1 MRFPNRY
8 THQSGRSFFSGDSG
22 FAAVVLAR
30 QPGFGLRFLI
40 SAMLMLTQSAGNLL
54 GQSVNITGQ
63 VRSESVAEASGVDPS
78 RSAIFQE
85 HKSELDRQNGQA
97 SLNVRPVMVSL
108 DDDLRGKPFSFD
120 FDISTENPGSSE
132 WKAII
137 EQEDKHGAILAIS
150 EDTLTVNASNWK
162 TPQTVTVSHTGNPT
176 IMIRRIWFT
185 VKLEENGQLL
195 YLTAFGIIVDDT
207 GKPKVSLEASPNPVN
222 EGECVIF
229 TATIDTPQEHTDLY
243 IPIFISMSQEAV
255 WNDLADN
262 IPNPT
267 YWPKI
272 PLGASKSEQR
282 PICTRDDSIPE
293 PSEIFLVSINTSRNG
308 LPMWLGGGD
317 RTTIYVEIG
326 ASDNEPEIIVN
337 SNSLT
342 VTEGQTDT
350 LRVKLSQKPKPSEK
364 VQIAITGYESTD
376 LDTLASGPWEFA
388 FDASDW
394 NEWKKV
400 AIGAKHDDN
409 FEDEAPIELMLTAS
423 EGSTDERTVNVKI
436 EDDDTPAIVVI
447 GSRPVT
453 VVEGQRATFS
463 VRLNGAPPGA
473 VEVEISGYA
482 GTPLDTLDFGSRN
495 VLTFDASDWDAPQ
508 DVLIGAKHDADFLDE
523 PPVPLTLTASGNF
536 ADPQTVE
543 VTILDDDTPGVT
555 LDRRELEVPEGRT
568 VTFEVGLSGQP
579 GRDVEVVI
587 TGYEDTALDTMA
599 SDPRKHTFTPSD
611 WAAQTFTLGAEQD
624 DNFVNEA
631 EVLTLTATG
640 GFTRQME
647 VTILDD
653 DTPGIV
659 VLDLQP
665 VVVVERR
672 TEIFSVGL
680 EGQPGHAVE
689 IRITGYADTDLDTL
703 ASAPRSLTFTPSD
716 WAAKPV
722 TLGAKQDDDFEDDL
736 ELLTLT
742 AADGTAQEVEVIIL
756 DINLPEILADPQS
769 LRIPEGGSERFTA
782 RLSDPPSGPVTVR
795 ITGYTGTDLDTLVS
809 DPRELVF
816 STMDWNRWQTVTLGA
831 KQDADYVND
840 YVPLTLTATG
850 GGYGGGGVT
859 QTVSVTIEE
868 DDRAPPDPVRVTL
881 SANPSSVEE
890 GTSTQITA
898 TLSEV
903 HSEPVVMELKDLP
916 GTAGREDYATPLPV
930 LRIPAGARRGS
941 VDVWT
946 IEDDVFEGA
955 EAFSIAINAEAL
967 PAGVVPASSY
977 PVEITIIDDD
987 TSPVKVTLSAAPEE
1001 VTEGDAVTVTV
1012 MLARALE
1019 DAVTIPLSYNNA
1031 TMNPPETGDYRPL
1044 LAVRIPGGQAE
1055 GSGQVLTYEDADTD
1069 PETFIV
1075 ALGGL
1080 PAGLFAD
1087 DDGASA
1093 RVTIRDVIPPV
1104 EAGITLSV
1112 DPEVVGEGAS
1122 VTVTVELS
1130 EALDIDATIPL
1141 TLTADTA
1148 GDADYEAP
1156 LPEQIRIFAGDLR
1169 GRYRITTVQ
1178 DDRVEPAETFRV
1190 DIDVARLPPGITG
1203 DSQPVQ
1209 VTIVDDDAA
1218 GLEVV
1223 SSVRV
1228 PEGGGASFPVSLT
1241 SEPPGEVML
1250 TLSGYS
1256 GTDLRV
1262 SPGALR
1268 YTPADW
1274 NAEQMITLRAEE
1286 DDDFVE
1292 DPVVPLILT
1301 ATGAGYTGIVS
1312 RVEVTIIEND
1322 RPGIY
1327 APGSVTVQEGSSERL
1342 AVQLT
1347 QAPSGAVTL
1356 TLTGHAG
1363 TDVTPAPAS
1372 LTFAAGNWNTAQAVT
1387 LHAARDNNLADET
1400 HRLTWTAT
1408 GGGYTGETHPVQ
1420 VTVKDIDEAAL
1431 VAPSEIR
1438 MAEGRRAAM
1447 EVSLRY
1453 APSGTVT
1460 VTIRGD
1466 AGTDLA
1472 GSPRSLTFTASNWQI
1487 AQTVTLSAGEDADDR
1502 DDVEVLT
1509 LAAAGGGYDG
1519 VTHPVQVTIL
1529 DQGPVTISILDKREL
1544 EDAGSLRLPMVLSRA
1559 TDEVVTVQ
1567 YTSADG
1573 EAIAGEDYT
1582 ASRGVVIFD
1591 PGATRGVVEIKIIP
1605 DDRVEGEEAF
1615 TVSLSNPTS
1624 AVIIARGTGTG
1635 TILDR
1640 EPGAMLRVEDAQV
1653 QAEAG
1658 AVHFRVS
1665 LSHPQRRMVTAAYRT
1680 RDGTARAGE
1689 DYEATSGM
1697 VTLAPGTTEALI
1709 AVRLLKEDLDWEE
1722 ETFTV
1727 HLESAKHAGIEKA
1740 VGVATI
1746 QESTMAGKKV
1756 LGAYAARFVRTASV
1770 QVVDALGGRFR
1781 RAADG
1786 AVCAAAERAEMAQLW
1801 YSASSWDPSLGELL
1815 AGCRMSQSMPLSS
1828 GSLSVWGQG
1837 AFRQFNGQGED
1848 ALTLRAEVTTG
1859 MVGADYRWST
1869 GWLAGVLFAHSR
1881 GDGSFEMKEESGDLT
1896 SALTGIY
1903 PYVSYTR
1910 AGWEIWASAGAGRGN
1925 AEVLELKGD
1934 LNSRFGALGMQ
1945 GTLVSGGTTRLR
1957 YHGDILVTDAKIDE
1971 HDITAEVYRI
1981 RTGLEAST
1989 QITGGIRPYVEA
2001 NVRQDGGSAETGT
2014 GLELG
2019 GGVRFANPV
2028 WHLRGEVR
2036 TQGLVMHTA
2045 DGFTEWGFSGSLQMG
2060 RAAEGLMMRLRPSW
2074 GRGQGMSM
2082 YRQQTILDAAPM
2094 GENGYR
2100 TELELGYGIP
2110 WKEGAA
2116 RPLMG
2121 ITQLPQGRMY
2131 RLGGELR
2138 PWDRLSFSVFGL
2150 AHGRKAAPGD
2160 IGVNVQGTLQY

>member
-1 MRFPNRY
+1 MI
-8 THQSGRSFFSGDSG
+8 
-22 FAAVVLAR
+22 LAR
-30 QPGFGLRFLI
+30 QPVFGLHFLI
-40 SAMLMLTQSAGNLL
+40 IFMLMLFWSPGNLL
-54 GQSVNITGQ
+54 GQSLNITGQ
-63 VRSESVAEASGVDPS
+63 VRSESVAEASSVDPS
-78 RSAIFQE
+78 SPTILQAR
-85 HKSELDRQNGQA
+85 KSELDRQNGEA
-97 SLNVRPVMVSL
+97 YVRAAPSLVLLP
-108 DDDLRGKPFSFD
+108 DDLRGKPFSFD
-120 FDISTENPGSSE
+120 FHIYTGNPGSSE
-132 WKAII
+132 WKVII
-137 EQEDKHGAILAIS
+137 DQEDKHGAILAIS
-150 EDTLTVNASNWK
+150 EDTLTVNTSNWDQ
-162 TPQTVTVSHTGNPT
+162 PQTVTVSHTGNPT

-185 VKLEENGQLL
+185 LKLEENGKPLHWA
-195 YLTAFGIIVDDT
+195 AFGIIVDDSE
-207 GKPKVSLEASPNPVN
+207 KPKVSLEAHPNPVN
-222 EGECVIF
+222 EGQCIKF
-229 TATIDTPQEHTDLY
+229 TVTIDEAQDRRVTV
-243 IPIFISMSQEAV
+243 PIFISMSQEAE
-255 WNDLADN
+255 WNDIIFN
-262 IPNPT
+262 GGGG
-267 YWPKI
+267 WGGRFG
-272 PLGASKSEQR
+272 PLLLPGVLKSV
-282 PICTRDDSIPE
+282 PVPVCIKDDSMPE
-293 PSEIFLVSINTSRNG
+293 PSEVFLMSIDNGRGG
-308 LPMWLGGGD
+308 LPMWLGEGD
-317 RTTIYVEIG
+317 PSTVEVTIR
-326 ASDNEPEIIVN
+326 ASDNEPEIMVKKN
-337 SNSLT
+337 FLT
-342 VTEGQTDT
+342 VMEGQTDT

-364 VQIAITGYESTD
+364 VKVELTGYESTD
-376 LDTLASGPWEFA
+376 LDTTASRPWEFA

-400 AIGAKHDDN
+400 AIGAKHDDD
-409 FEDEAPIELMLTAS
+409 FEDEAPIEMTLTAS
-423 EGSTDERTVNVKI
+423 EGSSHKKTVNVKI

-447 GSRPVT
+447 GSSPLT

-482 GTPLDTLDFGSRN
+482 GTPLDTLDLGVRN
-495 VLTFDASDWDAPQ
+495 VLGFDASDWHAPQ

-555 LDRRELEVPEGRT
+555 LDWRELEVPEGRT

-587 TGYEDTALDTMA
+587 TGYRGTDLDTTA
-599 SDPRKHTFTPSD
+599 SDPRKHIFTASD
-611 WAAQTFTLGAEQD
+611 WAAQTFTLGAKQD

-631 EVLTLTATG
+631 EVLILTATG

-665 VVVVERR
+665 VVVVEGR

-680 EGQPGHAVE
+680 EGQPARDVE
-689 IRITGYADTDLDTL
+689 IRITGYKDTDLDTL
-703 ASAPRSLTFTPSD
+703 ASTPRSLTFSPSD

-722 TLGAKQDDDFEDDL
+722 TLGAKQDDDFKDDP

-742 AADGTAQEVEVIIL
+742 AADGTAQTAEVIIL
-756 DINLPEILADPQS
+756 DNNLPEILADPQS

-809 DPRELVF
+809 APRELVF
-816 STMDWNRWQTVTLGA
+816 GTMDWNRWQTVTLGA
-831 KQDADYVND
+831 KQDADFVND

-868 DDRAPPDPVRVTL
+868 DDTAPPSAIRVTL
-881 SANPSSVEE
+881 SANPGEVEE
-890 GTSTQITA
+890 GASTQITA
-898 TLSEV
+898 TLSETY
-903 HSEPVVMELKDLP
+903 SEALEIALKDLP
-916 GTAGREDYATPLPV
+916 GTAGREDYATPLPA
-930 LRIPAGARRGS
+930 LSIAAGALRGS
-941 VDVWT
+941 ADVWT
-946 IEDDVFEGA
+946 LEDDVFEGD
-955 EAFSIAINAEAL
+955 ETFTIAINAEAL
-967 PAGVVPASSY
+967 PAGVVPASSST
-977 PVEITIIDDD
+977 VGITIIDDD
-987 TSPVKVTLSAAPEE
+987 ISPVKVTLSAPEE
-1001 VTEGDAVTVTV
+1001 VTEGEAVTVTV
-1012 MLARALE
+1012 RLARALE

-1031 TMNPPETGDYRPL
+1031 TMNSPEAGDYRPL
-1044 LAVRIPGGQAE
+1044 ETVRIPGGQTE
-1055 GSGQVLTYEDADTD
+1055 GSGSVLTYEDADTD

-1075 ALGGL
+1075 ALGSL
-1080 PAGLFAD
+1080 PAGLFA

-1093 RVTIRDVIPPV
+1093 RVTILDVIPPL
-1104 EAGITLSV
+1104 EAGITLSAA
-1112 DPEVVGEGAS
+1112 PEDVTEGDA
-1122 VTVTVELS
+1122 VTLTVELS
-1130 EALDIDATIPL
+1130 ETLDNDVTIPL
-1141 TLTADTA
+1141 TLTAGTA

-1156 LPEQIRIFAGDLR
+1156 LPEQIGIPAGDLR

-1178 DDRVEPAETFRV
+1178 DDRVEPEETFTV
-1190 DIDVARLPPGITG
+1190 DVDVARLPPGIIG

-1209 VTIVDDDAA
+1209 VTIVDNDAA

-1241 SEPPGEVML
+1241 SEPPGAVML
-1250 TLSGYS
+1250 TLSGNS

-1262 SPGALR
+1262 SPVALR

-1286 DDDFVE
+1286 DDDFEE

-1301 ATGAGYTGIVS
+1301 MTGAGYTGIVS
-1312 RVEVTIIEND
+1312 RVEVMIIEND

-1327 APGSVTVQEGSSERL
+1327 APGSVTVQEGSSERVE
-1342 AVQLT
+1342 VQLT

-1363 TDVTPAPAS
+1363 TDVTPERNS
-1372 LTFAAGNWNTAQAVT
+1372 LTFTPGSWNTAQAVT

-1400 HRLTWTAT
+1400 HRLTWTAS

-1431 VAPSEIR
+1431 VVPSVIT
-1438 MAEGRRAAM
+1438 MAEGSRAPM

-1472 GSPRSLTFTASNWQI
+1472 GSPRSLTFTPSNWQT
-1487 AQTVTLSAGEDADDR
+1487 AQTVTLSAGEDGDDR

-1567 YTSADG
+1567 YTSADDTA
-1573 EAIAGEDYT
+1573 EAGLDYT

-1591 PGATRGVVEIKIIP
+1591 PGATRGVVEIKLIP
-1605 DDRVEGEEAF
+1605 DDRAEGEEAF

-1640 EPGAMLRVEDAQV
+1640 SPGAMLRVEDAQV

-1658 AVHFRVS
+1658 AVQFRVS

-1727 HLESAKHAGIEKA
+1727 HLESAKHAGLEKA

-1746 QESTMAGKKV
+1746 QESMAAGRKV
-1756 LGAYAARFVRTASV
+1756 LDAYAARFVRTASV

-1786 AVCAAAERAEMAQLW
+1786 AMCAAAERAEMAQLW

-1848 ALTLRAEVTTG
+1848 ALTLRAEVTSG
-1859 MVGADYRWST
+1859 MLGADYRWST

-1881 GDGSFEMKEESGDLT
+1881 GDGSFEMKEESGEIM

-1910 AGWEIWASAGAGRGN
+1910 AGWEVWASAGAGRGN

-1934 LNSRFGALGMQ
+1934 LTSRFGALGMQ

-1957 YHGDILVTDAKIDE
+1957 YHGDILVTDAEIKE

-1981 RTGLEAST
+1981 RAGLEAST

-2019 GGVRFANPV
+2019 GGVRFANLA

-2045 DGFTEWGFSGSLQMG
+2045 DEFTEWGFSGSLQVG
-2060 RAAEGLMMRLRPSW
+2060 RATEGLMMRLRPSW

-2116 RPLMG
+2116 RSVMG
-2121 ITQLPQGRMY
+2121 VTRLPQGRMY

-2138 PWDRLSFSVFGL
+2138 PWERLSFSVFGL
-2150 AHGRKAAPGD
+2150 AHGHEAVLGD
-2160 IGVNVQGTLQY
+2160 LGVNVQGTIRY

>member
-1 MRFPNRY
+1 MRILSIL
-8 THQSGRSFFSGDSG
+8 TLMFFW
-22 FAAVVLAR
+22 
-30 QPGFGLRFLI
+30 
-40 SAMLMLTQSAGNLL
+40 
-54 GQSVNITGQ
+54 SVGIALCQ
-63 VRSESVAEASGVDPS
+63 SVAESDVHSSSPASLHRVT
-78 RSAIFQE
+78 
-85 HKSELDRQNGQA
+85 SELNGDLQGDFVKYLSVNWLPDRE
-97 SLNVRPVMVSL
+97 RPFLL
-108 DDDLRGKPFSFD
+108 DDDLRGQPFDLKFTVVLLRDPGHEEWEATIVQAKNIRTEPDLRISHSKLVFD
-120 FDISTENPGSSE
+120 TGNYN
-132 WKAII
+132 
-137 EQEDKHGAILAIS
+137 DK
-150 EDTLTVNASNWK
+150 
-162 TPQTVTVSHTGNPT
+162 QTVTVSHTGNPV
-176 IMIRRIWFT
+176 IKVRDIWFA
-185 VKLEENGQLL
+185 VSLWNKGGRKLDLVYKTIKVNDE
-195 YLTAFGIIVDDT
+195 
-207 GKPKVSLEASPNPVN
+207 GKPQISLSAAPNPVD
-222 EGECVIF
+222 EGQKVTI
-229 TATIDTPQEHTDLY
+229 TATISEPQIDRDALVPIGAGIILNTRYDFGADKECSQSFSPTPEIQIKRGEETGTYSFWVCDDNESE
-243 IPIFISMSQEAV
+243 PMERIFFNISR
-255 WNDLADN
+255 
-262 IPNPT
+262 
-267 YWPKI
+267 Y
-272 PLGASKSEQR
+272 
-282 PICTRDDSIPE
+282 
-293 PSEIFLVSINTSRNG
+293 G
-308 LPMWLGGGD
+308 LPMWLAFGNPAGVEV
-317 RTTIYVEIG
+317 TIN
-326 ASDNEPEIIVN
+326 ASDNEPDIIVEKN
-337 SNSLT
+337 DLT
-342 VTEGQTDT
+342 VMEGQTDT
-350 LRVKLSQKPKPSEK
+350 LRVKLSQKPKPSEQVK
-364 VQIAITGYESTD
+364 IEITGYESTD
-376 LDTLASGPWEFA
+376 LDTTASRPWEFA

-394 NEWKKV
+394 NTWKKV
-400 AIGAKHDDN
+400 AIGAKHDDD
-409 FEDEAPIELMLTAS
+409 FEDEGPIELTLTAS
-423 EGSTDERTVNVKI
+423 EGSTHSTTVNVKI
-436 EDDDTPAIVVI
+436 EDDDTPAIVVT
-447 GSRPVT
+447 GSSSVT

-463 VRLNGAPPGA
+463 VRLNGPPPGE

-482 GTPLDTLDFGSRN
+482 GTLLDTLDLGSRN
-495 VLTFDASDWDAPQ
+495 VLTFDASDWHDPQ

-523 PPVPLTLTASGNF
+523 LPVPLSLTGSGNF

-555 LDRRELEVPEGRT
+555 LDRRELEVAEGRT
-568 VTFEVGLSGQP
+568 VTFEVGLAGQP
-579 GRDVEVVI
+579 GRNVEVVI
-587 TGYEDTALDTMA
+587 TGYKDTVLDTTA
-599 SDPRKHTFTPSD
+599 SDPRTHTFTASD
-611 WAAQTFTLGAEQD
+611 WAAQTFTLGAVQD

-631 EVLTLTATG
+631 EVLTLTAAG
-640 GFTRQME
+640 GFTRQMD

-665 VVVVERR
+665 VLVVEGR
-672 TEIFSVGL
+672 TADFRVGL
-680 EGQPGHAVE
+680 EGQPARDVE
-689 IRITGYADTDLDTL
+689 IRITGYKDTDLDTL
-703 ASAPRSLTFTPSD
+703 ASRPREFTFTPSD
-716 WAAKPV
+716 WAKTV
-722 TLGAKQDDDFEDDL
+722 TLGATQDDDVVDDPERL
-736 ELLTLT
+736 WFT
-742 AADGTAQEVEVIIL
+742 APDGSMDRQPVEVLIVDDDEPAIL
-756 DINLPEILADPQS
+756 VDPQS
-769 LRIPEGGSERFTA
+769 LRIREGGSERFTA
-782 RLSDPPSGPVTVR
+782 KLSAPPSGPVTVR

-816 STMDWNRWQTVTLGA
+816 STMDWNRSQMVTLGA

-868 DDRAPPDPVRVTL
+868 DDTAPPSAIRVTL
-881 SANPSSVEE
+881 SANPGEVEE
-890 GTSTQITA
+890 GASTQITA
-898 TLSEV
+898 TLSETY
-903 HSEPVVMELKDLP
+903 SEALEIALKDLP
-916 GTAGREDYATPLPV
+916 GTAGREDYATPLPA
-930 LRIPAGARRGS
+930 LSIAAGALRGS
-941 VDVWT
+941 ADVWT
-946 IEDDVFEGA
+946 IEDDVFEGD
-955 EAFSIAINAEAL
+955 EMFTIAINAEAL
-967 PAGVVPASSY
+967 PAGVVPASSS
-977 PVEITIIDDD
+977 PVGITIIDHD

-1001 VTEGDAVTVTV
+1001 VTEGEAVTVTV
-1012 MLARALE
+1012 RLARALE

-1031 TMNPPETGDYRPL
+1031 TMNSPEAGDYRPL
-1044 LAVRIPGGQAE
+1044 ETVRIPGGQTE
-1055 GSGQVLTYEDADTD
+1055 GSGSVLTYEDADTD

-1075 ALGGL
+1075 ALGSL
-1080 PAGLFAD
+1080 PAGLFA

-1093 RVTIRDVIPPV
+1093 RVTILDVIPPL
-1104 EAGITLSV
+1104 EAGITLSAA
-1112 DPEVVGEGAS
+1112 PEDVTEGDA
-1122 VTVTVELS
+1122 VTLTVELS
-1130 EALDIDATIPL
+1130 ETLDNDVTIPL
-1141 TLTADTA
+1141 TLTAGTA

-1156 LPEQIRIFAGDLR
+1156 LPEQIGIPAGDLR

-1178 DDRVEPAETFRV
+1178 DDRVEPEETFTV
-1190 DIDVARLPPGITG
+1190 DVDVARLPPGIIG

-1209 VTIVDDDAA
+1209 VTIVDNDAA

-1241 SEPPGEVML
+1241 SEPPGAVML
-1250 TLSGYS
+1250 TLSGNS

-1262 SPGALR
+1262 SPVALR

-1286 DDDFVE
+1286 DDDFEE

-1301 ATGAGYTGIVS
+1301 TTGAGYTGVTS
-1312 RVEVTIIEND
+1312 QVEVTIIEND

-1342 AVQLT
+1342 EVQLT

-1363 TDVTPAPAS
+1363 TDVTPERTS
-1372 LTFAAGNWNTAQAVT
+1372 LTFTPGSWNTAQAVT
-1387 LHAARDNNLADET
+1387 LSAARDNNLADET
-1400 HRLTWTAT
+1400 HRFMWTAN

-1431 VAPSEIR
+1431 VVPSVIT
-1438 MAEGRRAAM
+1438 MAEGSRAPM

-1472 GSPRSLTFTASNWQI
+1472 GSPRSLTFTPSNWQT
-1487 AQTVTLSAGEDADDR
+1487 AQTVTLSAGEDGDDR

-1567 YTSADG
+1567 YTSADDTA
-1573 EAIAGEDYT
+1573 EAGLDYT

-1591 PGATRGVVEIKIIP
+1591 PGATRGVVEIKLIP
-1605 DDRVEGEEAF
+1605 DDRAEGEEAF

-1640 EPGAMLRVEDAQV
+1640 SPGAMLRVEDAQV

-1658 AVHFRVS
+1658 AVQFRVS

-1727 HLESAKHAGIEKA
+1727 HLESAKHAGLEKA

-1746 QESTMAGKKV
+1746 QESMAAGRKV
-1756 LGAYAARFVRTASV
+1756 LDAYAARFVRTASV

-1786 AVCAAAERAEMAQLW
+1786 AMCAAAERAEMAQLW

-1848 ALTLRAEVTTG
+1848 ALTLRAEVTSG
-1859 MVGADYRWST
+1859 MLGADYRWST

-1881 GDGSFEMKEESGDLT
+1881 GDGSFEMKEESGEIM

-1910 AGWEIWASAGAGRGN
+1910 AGWEVWASAGAGRGN

-1934 LNSRFGALGMQ
+1934 LTSRFGALGMQ

-1957 YHGDILVTDAKIDE
+1957 YHGDILVTDAEIKE

-1981 RTGLEAST
+1981 RAGLEAST

-2019 GGVRFANPV
+2019 GGVRFANPA
-2028 WHLRGEVR
+2028 WRLRGEVR

-2045 DGFTEWGFSGSLQMG
+2045 DGFTEWGFSGSLQVG
-2060 RAAEGLMMRLRPSW
+2060 RATEGPMMRLRPSW

-2094 GENGYR
+2094 GMNAHR

-2110 WKEGAA
+2110 WKEGSA

-2121 ITQLPQGRMY
+2121 MTRLPQGRMY

-2138 PWDRLSFSVFGL
+2138 PWEQLSFSVFGL
-2150 AHGRKAAPGD
+2150 AHGHEAALGD
-2160 IGVNVQGTLQY
+2160 IGVNVQGTIRY

>member
-1 MRFPNRY
+1 MYPDKASEKSTNNGASPFIMDWAESLMVFIRVLSIFVL
-8 THQSGRSFFSGDSG
+8 TFCWISGNV
-22 FAAVVLAR
+22 FAQTDQA
-30 QPGFGLRFLI
+30 
-40 SAMLMLTQSAGNLL
+40 
-54 GQSVNITGQ
+54 
-63 VRSESVAEASGVDPS
+63 ASGVAGKSGRHTDVQPS
-78 RSAIFQE
+78 IPHALWKAFPDGQGAQGILSIYPKMTRIDNTERKQSFIREFKVTANSPPRNAIDGKWDVIIEPKDEHSAVLKVNPSEFEINNSNWLSYQKVTISHTGSPEISMDKLDFRVILKERDRKLDEDVFSIEVDKPYVWLEAIPDSVDEGESVEIRVHISEIQE
-85 HKSELDRQNGQA
+85 NRDANILLE
-97 SLNVRPVMVSL
+97 VRPPSPMQENFRDINVGLSTFVEIKRGESWAKTDIKIV
-108 DDDLRGKPFSFD
+108 DDDLPEPDEIFEVY
-120 FDISTENPGSSE
+120 IN
-132 WKAII
+132 
-137 EQEDKHGAILAIS
+137 
-150 EDTLTVNASNWK
+150 
-162 TPQTVTVSHTGNPT
+162 
-176 IMIRRIWFT
+176 
-185 VKLEENGQLL
+185 KLEL
-195 YLTAFGIIVDDT
+195 
-207 GKPKVSLEASPNPVN
+207 PKWLETRGDKGPGRTVRT
-222 EGECVIF
+222 EF
-229 TATIDTPQEHTDLY
+229 TI
-243 IPIFISMSQEAV
+243 
-255 WNDLADN
+255 
-262 IPNPT
+262 
-267 YWPKI
+267 
-272 PLGASKSEQR
+272 R
-282 PICTRDDSIPE
+282 
-293 PSEIFLVSINTSRNG
+293 
-308 LPMWLGGGD
+308 
-317 RTTIYVEIG
+317 
-326 ASDNEPEIIVN
+326 ASDNEPEIMVKKN
-337 SNSLT
+337 FLT
-342 VTEGQTDT
+342 VMEGQTDT

-364 VQIAITGYESTD
+364 VKVELTGYESTD
-376 LDTLASGPWEFA
+376 LDTTASRPWEFA

-400 AIGAKHDDN
+400 AIGAKHDDD
-409 FEDEAPIELMLTAS
+409 FEDEAPIEMTLTAS
-423 EGSTDERTVNVKI
+423 EGSSHKKTVNVKI

-447 GSRPVT
+447 GSSPLT
-453 VVEGQRATFS
+453 VVEGQSATFS
-463 VRLNGAPPGA
+463 VRLNGPPPGDA
-473 VEVEISGYA
+473 EVEISGYA
-482 GTPLDTLDFGSRN
+482 GTPLDTLDLGSRN
-495 VLTFDASDWDAPQ
+495 VLSFDASDWHAPQ
-508 DVLIGAKHDADFLDE
+508 DVLIGARHDVDFLDE

-587 TGYEDTALDTMA
+587 TGYKDTALDTTA

-611 WAAQTFTLGAEQD
+611 WAAQTFTLGAVQD

-631 EVLTLTATG
+631 EVLTLTATE
-640 GFTRQME
+640 GFTRQMD

-665 VVVVERR
+665 VVVVEGR
-672 TEIFSVGL
+672 TADFRVGL
-680 EGQPGHAVE
+680 EGQPARDVE
-689 IRITGYADTDLDTL
+689 IRITGYKDTDLDTL
-703 ASAPRSLTFTPSD
+703 ASTPRMLTFSPSD
-716 WAAKPV
+716 WAGKPV
-722 TLGAKQDDDFEDDL
+722 TLGAKQDDDFKDDP

-742 AADGTAQEVEVIIL
+742 AADGTAQTAEVIIL
-756 DINLPEILADPQS
+756 DNNLPEILADPQS

-809 DPRELVF
+809 APRELVF
-816 STMDWNRWQTVTLGA
+816 GTMDWNRWQTVTLGA
-831 KQDADYVND
+831 KQDADSVND
-840 YVPLTLTATG
+840 YVSLTLTATG

-868 DDRAPPDPVRVTL
+868 DDRPPPDLIRVTL
-881 SANPSSVEE
+881 SANPSAVEE
-890 GTSTQITA
+890 GASTQITA

-903 HSEPVVMELKDLP
+903 HSEPVLMELMDLP

-930 LRIPAGARRGS
+930 LTIPAGAQRGS

-977 PVEITIIDDD
+977 PVGITIIDDD

-1001 VTEGDAVTVTV
+1001 VTEGNTVTVTV

-1031 TMNPPETGDYRPL
+1031 TMNPPEAGDYRPL
-1044 LAVRIPGGQAE
+1044 ETVRISGGQTE
-1055 GSGQVLTYEDADTD
+1055 GSGPVLTYEDADTD

-1075 ALGGL
+1075 ALGSL
-1080 PAGLFAD
+1080 PAGLFA

-1093 RVTIRDVIPPV
+1093 RVTILDVIPPV
-1104 EAGITLSV
+1104 EAGITLSAA
-1112 DPEVVGEGAS
+1112 PEKVTEGDA
-1122 VTVTVELS
+1122 VTVTGVLS
-1130 EALDIDATIPL
+1130 EALDIDVTIPL
-1141 TLTADTA
+1141 TLTSETA

-1156 LPEQIRIFAGDLR
+1156 LPEQIGIPAGDLR

-1178 DDRVEPAETFRV
+1178 DDRVEPEETFTV
-1190 DIDVARLPPGITG
+1190 DVDVARLPPGIIG

-1209 VTIVDDDAA
+1209 VTIVDNDAA

-1241 SEPPGEVML
+1241 SEPPGAVML
-1250 TLSGYS
+1250 TLSGNS

-1262 SPGALR
+1262 SPVALR

-1286 DDDFVE
+1286 DDDFEE

-1301 ATGAGYTGIVS
+1301 MTGAGYTGIVS
-1312 RVEVTIIEND
+1312 RVEVMIIEND

-1327 APGSVTVQEGSSERL
+1327 APGSVTVQEGSSERVE
-1342 AVQLT
+1342 VQLT

-1363 TDVTPAPAS
+1363 TDVTPERNS
-1372 LTFAAGNWNTAQAVT
+1372 LTFTPGSWNTAQAVT

-1400 HRLTWTAT
+1400 HRLIWTAS

-1431 VAPSEIR
+1431 VAPSGIT
-1438 MAEGRRAAM
+1438 MAEGRGAPL

-1472 GSPRSLTFTASNWQI
+1472 GSPRNLTFTPFNWQV
-1487 AQTVTLSAGEDADDR
+1487 AQTVTLSAGEDEDDR
-1502 DDVEVLT
+1502 DDVEVLA

-1519 VTHPVQVTIL
+1519 VTHPVEVTIL

-1591 PGATRGVVEIKIIP
+1591 PGATRGVVEIKIIS

-1640 EPGAMLRVEDAQV
+1640 SPGATLRVEDAQV

-1658 AVHFRVS
+1658 AIQFRVS

-1680 RDGTARAGE
+1680 RDGTAKAGE
-1689 DYEATSGM
+1689 DYEAASG
-1697 VTLAPGTTEALI
+1697 VVLIAPGTVEALI
-1709 AVRLLKEDLDWEE
+1709 VVRLLKEDLDWEE

-1727 HLESAKHAGIEKA
+1727 HLESAKHAGLEKA

-1746 QESTMAGKKV
+1746 QESMAAGRKV
-1756 LGAYAARFVRTASV
+1756 LDAYAARFVRTASV

-1786 AVCAAAERAEMAQLW
+1786 AMCAAAERAEMAQLW

-1815 AGCRMSQSMPLSS
+1815 AGCRMSQSLPLSS

-1848 ALTLRAEVTTG
+1848 ALTLRAEVTSG
-1859 MVGADYRWST
+1859 MLGADYRWST
-1869 GWLAGVLFAHSR
+1869 GWLAGVLLAHSQ
-1881 GDGSFEMKEESGDLT
+1881 GGGSFEVKEESGEIM

-1910 AGWEIWASAGAGRGN
+1910 AGWEVWASAGAGRGN

-1934 LNSRFGALGMQ
+1934 LTSRFGALGMQ
-1945 GTLVSGGTTRLR
+1945 GTLVSGVTTRLR
-1957 YHGDILVTDAKIDE
+1957 YHGDILVTDAEIKE

-1981 RTGLEAST
+1981 RAGLEAST

-2019 GGVRFANPV
+2019 GGVRFANPA

-2060 RAAEGLMMRLRPSW
+2060 SRTKGLTMRLRPSW

-2110 WKEGAA
+2110 WKEGSA

-2121 ITQLPQGRMY
+2121 MTRLPQGRMY

-2138 PWDRLSFSVFGL
+2138 PWERLSFSVFGL
-2150 AHGRKAAPGD
+2150 AHGHEAALAD